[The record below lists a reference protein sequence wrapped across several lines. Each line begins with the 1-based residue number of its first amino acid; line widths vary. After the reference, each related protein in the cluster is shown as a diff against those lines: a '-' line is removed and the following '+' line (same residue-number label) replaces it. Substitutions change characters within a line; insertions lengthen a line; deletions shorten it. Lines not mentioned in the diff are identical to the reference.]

1 MQVKICIRAQKNT
14 KCRCETEKQSDS
26 VAAGELSEYA
36 QKGAED
42 ESGQY
47 CRRKHELYTA
57 VKIPSAQSRRYCGAA
72 DEYHG
77 SAVEKLHSA
86 VLRF

>member
-1 MQVKICIRAQKNT
+1 MQVKICIRTQKNA
-14 KCRCETEKQSDS
+14 KCRRKAEKQSDG

-42 ESGQY
+42 ECGQH

-57 VKIPSAQSRRYCGAA
+57 VKIPSVQSRRYCGAA